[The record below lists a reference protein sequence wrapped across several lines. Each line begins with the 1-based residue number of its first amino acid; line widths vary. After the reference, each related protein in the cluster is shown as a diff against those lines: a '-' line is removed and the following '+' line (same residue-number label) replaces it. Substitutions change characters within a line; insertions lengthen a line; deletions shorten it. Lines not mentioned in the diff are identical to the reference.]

1 MSGLFSSTVIKGN
14 RLTDFSNTSASV
26 GNTIPFGYGRFVTD
40 GNVIWAPLPPKE
52 HVTRKRQGKGG
63 VKTETYTY
71 TLSYAIAFCKGP
83 IFGYWW
89 IKRNG
94 KIVYTQDPAAPVE
107 DKAYAT
113 KWLQKATLYYGT
125 KTQLPDSTIESYEGA
140 GQVSAF
146 RDLGYAVLEDDDVT
160 DGSGA
165 VPQYEACVI
174 ATADTYFTTPPYP
187 ILASEDLDTSIS
199 LIGIAANDGFID
211 HLDTLIEVTGGEHR
225 EMRIDYD
232 NNPPDELDTSIT
244 LTGGEHREMLI
255 EYEDNPPD
263 ELDTSI
269 TLLGGTYEET
279 LITYS
284 NNPPD
289 ELDTSITLLGGSFS

>member
-1 MSGLFSSTVIKGN
+1 MSSLFGSTVIKGN

-26 GNTIPFGYGRFVTD
+26 GNVIPWGHGRFVTD

-71 TLSYAIAFCKGP
+71 TLSYALGFCKGP

-94 KIVYTQDPAAPVE
+94 KIVYTRDPAAPVE
-107 DKAYAT
+107 DQAYST
-113 KWLQKATLYYGT
+113 KWLQKATLYYGS
-125 KTQLPDSTIESYEGA
+125 KTQMPDSTIESYEGA
-140 GQVSAF
+140 GKVSAH
-146 RDLGYAVLEDDDVT
+146 RDLAYIVLEDDDVT

-187 ILASEDLDTSIS
+187 ILAEEGMDT
-199 LIGIAANDGFID
+199 AANASSLFDFGAF
-211 HLDTLIEVTGGEHR
+211 LNEMDTFASITSGELRALLEEYH
-225 EMRIDYD
+225 
-232 NNPPDELDTSIT
+232 NNPPDQLDTLANFIS
-244 LTGGEHREMLI
+244 GELRA
-255 EYEDNPPD
+255 
-263 ELDTSI
+263 
-269 TLLGGTYEET
+269 LLKV
-279 LITYS
+279 YS

-289 ELDTSITLLGGSFS
+289 MLDTAASFTGGELRDVLIQYLNNPPDQLDTSATLTGGSLS